1 MPITQYMGGSD
12 PRVSGVPE
20 ELAVGAVAERLTEA
34 IDRRETGT
42 EEGGRTERYNIREV
56 SLS

>member
-20 ELAVGAVAERLTEA
+20 ELAVRAVAERLTEA
-34 IDRRETGT
+34 TDRRETGLRRVA
-42 EEGGRTERYNIREV
+42 EQRDIISEK
-56 SLS
+56 SA